1 MENRL
6 KERLTGAAILV
17 ALIVLLVPEMFHG
30 QRSDVPASTGGVA
43 DGPPLRSYTIDLSN
57 GPTRTAPLQSTPPSS
72 ALPVP
77 SDATSEPAA
86 AHAPASPPAPGAIAP
101 DVPSRPG
108 TVSSSSSTAGAA
120 AVRRAPGANW
130 SVQLGMFAQRENAE
144 RLLRAAQ
151 AKGFAVSVSSADG
164 KGLFRV
170 RTSAL
175 VDHVTAQGL
184 QQRLRDQGFAAT
196 IVTP

>member
-1 MENRL
+1 
-6 KERLTGAAILV
+6 
-17 ALIVLLVPEMFHG
+17 
-30 QRSDVPASTGGVA
+30 
-43 DGPPLRSYTIDLSN
+43 
-57 GPTRTAPLQSTPPSS
+57 
-72 ALPVP
+72 
-77 SDATSEPAA
+77 
-86 AHAPASPPAPGAIAP
+86 
-101 DVPSRPG
+101 
-108 TVSSSSSTAGAA
+108 
-120 AVRRAPGANW
+120 
-130 SVQLGMFAQRENAE
+130 MFAQRENAE